1 LPHASSFH
9 GSLRLNEASIQRLE
23 VEPSLSPKHQ
33 RASGASPSHDST
45 NFYLAIEQLHHI
57 PLAVK
62 LQTKEIIRQM
72 EQQIR
77 AKRREVQ
84 QKRLEV
90 KQAAE
95 TLADAFDQK
104 RKLKRAAKKIMLAA
118 QGPDMGSRDGS
129 PLLSDTASPPRLEKD
144 ELETHP
150 Q

>member
-1 LPHASSFH
+1 
-9 GSLRLNEASIQRLE
+9 
-23 VEPSLSPKHQ
+23 
-33 RASGASPSHDST
+33 
-45 NFYLAIEQLHHI
+45 
-57 PLAVK
+57 
-62 LQTKEIIRQM
+62 M

-150 Q
+150 QEMIESQMEMKTPTRGIEESMLETARSRDEIEIGLVGARERS